1 LLQSVGLLV
10 KNEEGVVGGGGVVST
25 RSEKAD
31 LVPAAVRAQ
40 VHVVAELLTQ
50 QGTAV

>member
-1 LLQSVGLLV
+1 MLRSVGLLV
-10 KNEEGVVGGGGVVST
+10 TKEEGVVGGGGVST

-31 LVPAAVRAQ
+31 LDPAAVRAQ